1 MALQP
6 WNGAAVKCFQASDR
20 REVIYEVNAG
30 SPT

>member
-6 WNGAAVKCFQASDR
+6 WNGAAVTRVQAPDR

-30 SPT
+30 SPA